1 MIRKIEI
8 SHRTVVFTV
17 LFLLGL
23 WFLYFIRGIVL
34 QLFVAFLLTTILAP
48 AVALLGKIKIPR
60 GISIL
65 ITYIFMIG
73 ILAGVIAL
81 IVPTLV
87 QQTTNFVNALPS
99 YLTNIGVDSSI
110 SGEIVKSTLGRFGE
124 VSGQI
129 LNITFSVFSDVISV
143 ITILVFTF
151 YMLLTHNGRK
161 EQINQLFGEE
171 KGQKIGN
178 VLTAIEEKLGKWAGG
193 ELILMLAVGIGVYLG
208 LLLIG
213 IPYALPLAVLAGLLE
228 IIPTLGPVVS
238 AVPAI
243 IIGLGISPLAGI
255 GAAAVGF
262 LVQQLEN
269 YVLVP
274 KIMQKSAGVSPL
286 LVLISITIGAKLMG
300 IAGIIVAVPF
310 VIILQVLIKEYF
322 VKE

>member
-8 SHRTVVFTV
+8 SHRTIVFAV

-48 AVALLGKIKIPR
+48 VVALLGKIKIPR

-73 ILAGVIAL
+73 VLAGVIAL

-87 QQTTNFVNALPS
+87 QQTTNFANALPS

-161 EQINQLFGEE
+161 AQINQLFGEE
-171 KGQKIGN
+171 KGQ
-178 VLTAIEEKLGKWAGG
+178 
-193 ELILMLAVGIGVYLG
+193 
-208 LLLIG
+208 
-213 IPYALPLAVLAGLLE
+213 
-228 IIPTLGPVVS
+228 
-238 AVPAI
+238 
-243 IIGLGISPLAGI
+243 
-255 GAAAVGF
+255 
-262 LVQQLEN
+262 
-269 YVLVP
+269 
-274 KIMQKSAGVSPL
+274 
-286 LVLISITIGAKLMG
+286 
-300 IAGIIVAVPF
+300 
-310 VIILQVLIKEYF
+310 
-322 VKE
+322 